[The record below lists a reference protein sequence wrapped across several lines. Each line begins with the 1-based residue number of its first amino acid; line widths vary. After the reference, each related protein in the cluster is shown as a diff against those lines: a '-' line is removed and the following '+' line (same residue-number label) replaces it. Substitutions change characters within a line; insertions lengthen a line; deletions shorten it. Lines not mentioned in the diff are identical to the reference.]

1 MGIYLSTSA
10 DDRELVRR
18 YTEDMKALFPDNRWL
33 EDAPAAVGLDADKL
47 KPIPDHAG
55 ADRGGRG
62 CIIRHGRLIFSWGDI
77 ARRGDVASACKP
89 WYTHLL
95 FKAVEEE
102 RLPSVDTL
110 AVDFEPRLARL
121 NAELGCK
128 DRDITFRHFATQTS
142 CYGVG
147 ERPGEAYCY
156 NDWQM
161 ALFVDLLIPKVWNTP
176 LADVDASLLH
186 PVITDPL
193 GCEDDPTMLAFGLDD
208 RPGRLAISPR
218 DFARFGWLYL
228 HQGRWGNRQFLAPA
242 LARKAITEPLPLSI
256 PRTAG
261 QAAAMLPGQRSI
273 GSKIIPDDH
282 NDHDGGYSWL
292 WWVNGVRRN
301 GERRWPDAP
310 ADVAVCA
317 GHGHGKRGMALFPGW
332 GLVAS
337 WNDTCLDVLP
347 EASNPLGRWLAA
359 VSGAVVD

>member
-62 CIIRHGRLIFSWGDI
+62 CIIRHGRLVFSWGDI

-176 LADVDASLLH
+176 LAEVDARLLH

-218 DFARFGWLYL
+218 DFARFGWLYVNR
-228 HQGRWGNRQFLAPA
+228 GRWGDRQLLDAS
-242 LARKAITEPLPLSI
+242 LARQAISDPLPLSI
-256 PRTAG
+256 PRTRAVE
-261 QAAAMLPGQRSI
+261 AKMLEGQRSH
-273 GSKIIPDDH
+273 GSRLIPDDH
-282 NDHDGGYSWL
+282 NDHEGCYSWL

-301 GERRWPDAP
+301 GQRYWPGVP
-310 ADVAVCA
+310 ADAAACL
-317 GHGHGKRGMALFPGW
+317 GHGNGKRGMAIIPSL
-332 GLVAS
+332 GLVAA
-337 WNDTCLDVLP
+337 WNDTPFDTMP
-347 EASNPLGRWLAA
+347 EDPHPVGTMLAMLCAA
-359 VSGAVVD
+359 VK